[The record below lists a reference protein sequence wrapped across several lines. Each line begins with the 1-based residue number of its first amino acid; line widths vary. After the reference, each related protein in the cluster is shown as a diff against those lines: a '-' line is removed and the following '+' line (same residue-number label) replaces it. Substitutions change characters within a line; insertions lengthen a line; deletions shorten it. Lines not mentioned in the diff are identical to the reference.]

1 MSSPFPMP
9 GTECGAELEHL
20 LQTGTTSLGETPVFL
35 GRGYALSVYRC
46 PASLAHPHR
55 IDIR

>member
-1 MSSPFPMP
+1 MP